1 MREKEKGEK
10 RGGGGGGGKKKKK
23 KKKKKRGKNKE
34 IKKENEMRI
43 NTFECMLILNYFAIF
58 LIL

>member
-10 RGGGGGGGKKKKK
+10 RGGG
-23 KKKKKRGKNKE
+23 GKNKE